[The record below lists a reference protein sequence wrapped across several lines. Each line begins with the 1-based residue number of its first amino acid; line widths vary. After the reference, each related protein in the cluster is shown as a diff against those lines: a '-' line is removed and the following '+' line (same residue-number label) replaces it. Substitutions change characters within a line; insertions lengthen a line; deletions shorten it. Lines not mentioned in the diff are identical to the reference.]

1 MKTGEKL
8 KQYTKARGI
17 RLRWLAGKMDMTPQA
32 VYYKVSGAS
41 PITIE
46 DGLKIKK
53 FCRMNDSEFQSVF
66 GEEEWFGLV
75 E

>member
-8 KQYTKARGI
+8 KEYTKARGI
-17 RLRWLAGKMDMTPQA
+17 RLAWLADKMEVTPQA

-46 DGLKIKK
+46 DGLKIRR
-53 FCRMNDSEFQSVF
+53 FCRMSDNEFRSVF
-66 GEEEWFGLV
+66 GEEEWFNLV
-75 E
+75 